1 MMNSTFYEFINFN
14 SGKRGMAHNETTTPN
29 KICPDSGISFF
40 SFLHRLQREGAA
52 VGGSQLSAQ
61 MVV

>member
-1 MMNSTFYEFINFN
+1 M
-14 SGKRGMAHNETTTPN
+14 GHNETPTPN
-29 KICPDSGISFF
+29 KICPDIGNSFF

-61 MVV
+61 MVI